1 MKFWIACVLT
11 SFNMSREALPWFWK
25 AMGACETGLL
35 KQNDRTNMFIL
46 SRSPRE
52 LMLAAASI
60 AVQHLLLHVFFPPL
74 AIFIQTIGKSFLI
87 FQYLF
92 QCQ

>member
-1 MKFWIACVLT
+1 
-11 SFNMSREALPWFWK
+11 
-25 AMGACETGLL
+25 
-35 KQNDRTNMFIL
+35 MFIL

-92 QCQ
+92 QRQ

>member
-1 MKFWIACVLT
+1 
-11 SFNMSREALPWFWK
+11 
-25 AMGACETGLL
+25 
-35 KQNDRTNMFIL
+35 MFIL

-74 AIFIQTIGKSFLI
+74 AIFIQTIVPNWGSSEFYCWKGKFCMNSPQRVAGEHSWRAGL
-87 FQYLF
+87 
-92 QCQ
+92 

>member
-1 MKFWIACVLT
+1 
-11 SFNMSREALPWFWK
+11 
-25 AMGACETGLL
+25 
-35 KQNDRTNMFIL
+35 MFIL

-60 AVQHLLLHVFFPPL
+60 AVQHLLLHVFFSPL

-87 FQYLF
+87 LQYLF
-92 QCQ
+92 SASVNIIPLL